1 VSESKWLPPLPAVCH
16 CNRFNILLC
25 QEQLSLLK
33 VEQERVQLE
42 LRKWEDRRDE
52 VEVQRLK
59 SRRERTTGECKQ
71 TLRIA
76 NDTDVDVDADALPRA
91 RVHAP
96 TAAEGIPPQQ
106 QHSHFRS
113 AFE

>member
-1 VSESKWLPPLPAVCH
+1 M
-16 CNRFNILLC
+16 
-25 QEQLSLLK
+25 LK

-71 TLRIA
+71 TL
-76 NDTDVDVDADALPRA
+76 
-91 RVHAP
+91 
-96 TAAEGIPPQQ
+96 
-106 QHSHFRS
+106 
-113 AFE
+113 